1 MRTTSKQPTSWKR
14 NVGKLKY
21 TDENGMNLTSLVYA
35 DPDNPD
41 LILMDMNTLLDT
53 GIDLYYHGQTSRST
67 GVAELRRNKKLP
79 YNYRDNTTWLDPW

>member
-21 TDENGMNLTSLVYA
+21 TDQNGIDLISLVYS

-41 LILMDMNTLLDT
+41 LIPMDMNTLLVT

-67 GVAELRRNKKLP
+67 GVAELRRNTKLP
-79 YNYRDNTTWLDPW
+79 